1 MLRYHSLLTI
11 CNRCPW
17 GKNNNE
23 MYRTCSIVHSLKKQS
38 DVSCW
43 MILYCY
49 IYFSLMWLSVIFNG
63 STIHKIYN
71 MSDSF
76 MRKGWCGKI
85 RKHPKERTVTKT
97 MYKGGRR
104 SVFMCVRWSEGL
116 WWQVFRSKR
125 ICFFKRRSEQVPRW
139 LVCSAMTGYM
149 AVWWYGISHTNR
161 QLGLLPIPPLRSHE
175 PNYTIQRSQ
184 TFINTYGHM

>member
-1 MLRYHSLLTI
+1 MQYSALTKKTKWCQLL
-11 CNRCPW
+11 NDP
-17 GKNNNE
+17 
-23 MYRTCSIVHSLKKQS
+23 
-38 DVSCW
+38 
-43 MILYCY
+43 ILLY
-49 IYFSLMWLSVIFNG
+49 IFSLMWLSGIFNG

-85 RKHPKERTVTKT
+85 RKHPKERTATKT

-161 QLGLLPIPPLRSHE
+161 QLGLLPIPPLRSHK

-184 TFINTYGHM
+184 TFINTYGPYVRKRMIEKVI